1 MFKLLTLEWLK
12 YSRYRTMNV
21 ILGGYVLLLSLIFI
35 SFTELSFGPFE
46 LFSREAFRF
55 PYVWQN
61 VAFLAKF
68 LNLYLCIAIIFMVS
82 NEYSYR
88 TIRQQII
95 DGLSRR
101 EVVLAKVLTIVVLSV
116 CSTILVIVIGT
127 IMGLMNSN
135 VVTSKLFIDR
145 LDFVVAHFVHAFT
158 LMSLAMLFTFL
169 LKRNGL
175 TVLLF
180 LTYAVFGEA
189 IIRNTIPGDFTLYF
203 PIKILTNLNEYPSI
217 AAFENE
223 LQLGNDHVPI
233 LNALAGIGYGILF
246 QLATYWRLL
255 KTDL

>member
-1 MFKLLTLEWLK
+1 MFKLLTLEWLR
-12 YSRYRTMNV
+12 YSGYRTMNLIV
-21 ILGGYVLLLSLIFI
+21 GGYVLLLSLIFI
-35 SFTELSFGPFE
+35 SFTELSVGPFE

-82 NEYSYR
+82 NEYSYG
-88 TIRQQII
+88 TLRQQII

-101 EVVLAKVLTIVVLSV
+101 DAVLAKGLTIVVLSMG
-116 CSTILVIVIGT
+116 STFLVVVIGT

-135 VVTSKLFIDR
+135 VVTVNVVVDR
-145 LDFVVAHFVHAFT
+145 LDFIVAHFVHAFSM
-158 LMSLAMLFTFL
+158 MSLAMLFTFL

-175 TVLLF
+175 TVILF

-189 IIRNTIPGDFTLYF
+189 IIRNTIPGDFTIYF
-203 PIKILTNLNEYPSI
+203 PVKLLTNLNAYPSI

-223 LQLGNDHVPI
+223 LQLGMDYVPI
-233 LNALAGIGYGILF
+233 INAILGVGYGILF
-246 QLATYWRLL
+246 QLAAYWRLL
-255 KTDL
+255 KSDL